1 MTNPQTI
8 QLKTASPEETLTLGE
23 RLGQAACPGDCIAL
37 IGDLGAGKTLLT
49 KGIAR
54 GLSIRP
60 ADVTSPTFVLM
71 ARHAGRLALYH
82 FDAYRLS
89 EPAELL
95 AVGAEEIFYGDG
107 LSVIEWAD
115 RITEILP
122 GDRLDISLTVIS
134 ENERAFSLL
143 SSGPRSLSLARAAE
157 KENLFSNNAPQ
168 TGSPQTDTMK
178 ILGIDHGEKRI
189 GLAVSDALGI
199 AAHGLPTLKNRSLP
213 ETLDALRAIITERQ
227 ITQIVVG
234 LPLNMDGSEGSQALA
249 ARAFAEALAPLS
261 LPVHFIDERLTSDR
275 ARRILRESGLSRVK
289 QRQRVDR
296 MAAQFI
302 LQAFLDSRSA
312 KPQ

>member
-1 MTNPQTI
+1 MPPPPPI

-23 RLGQAACPGDCIAL
+23 RLGQAAQPGDCIAL

-54 GLSIRP
+54 GLGISP
-60 ADVTSPTFVLM
+60 ADITSPTFVLM
-71 ARHAGRLALYH
+71 ARYAGKLTLYH

-95 AVGAEEIFYGDG
+95 AVGAEEVFYGNG

-115 RITEILP
+115 RVVEILP
-122 GDRLDISLTVIS
+122 GDRLDISLTVIGAS
-134 ENERAFSLL
+134 DRAFSLL
-143 SSGPRSLSLARAAE
+143 STGPRSLRLARAAAP
-157 KENLFSNNAPQ
+157 ENLFSPRA
-168 TGSPQTDTMK
+168 PQTDTMK

-199 AAHGLPTLKNRSLP
+199 AAHGLPTLENRSIP
-213 ETLDALRAIITERQ
+213 ETLNALRALIAERQ
-227 ITQIVVG
+227 ITQLVVG
-234 LPLNMDGSEGSQALA
+234 LPLNMDGSEGPQALA

-275 ARRILRESGLSRVK
+275 ARRILSESGLSRAK

-302 LQAFLDSRSA
+302 LQAFLDSRPA